1 MIVYVETNF
10 VLELALGQEQSE
22 SCREILRLAQ
32 SEHLSLA
39 VPAYSLMEPYET
51 LIRDAQ
57 RRQSLASELERE
69 LTQLGRAEAFE
80 AELDAFEEIA
90 ALLTRRR
97 EQELGRLR
105 STKESL
111 LRAGN
116 VLPLSASALAE
127 SLTLQGTFN
136 LSPQD
141 ACVLARVLQHLRS
154 GDAEPSS
161 SETSCFVNRDA
172 SDFGDPDIEEQL
184 ARHGC
189 QIKYR
194 FDDGLAFIQSHLS

>member
-1 MIVYVETNF
+1 MTVYVETNF

-22 SCREILRLAQ
+22 SCRDILRLTD
-32 SEHLSLA
+32 SDDLVLA

-80 AELDAFEEIA
+80 AEIEAFEELA

-97 EQELGRLR
+97 EQELSRLR
-105 STKESL
+105 STKKRL
-111 LRAGN
+111 LRTGT
-116 VLPLSASALAE
+116 VLPLSEATLEE
-127 SLTLQGTFN
+127 SLRIQDDLN

-141 ACVLARVLQHLRS
+141 AGVLASVLRHLRIQGTEGS
-154 GDAEPSS
+154 R

-184 ARHGC
+184 ARYNC

-194 FDDGLAFIQSHLS
+194 FDDGLAFIQNHLS

>member
-1 MIVYVETNF
+1 MTVYVETNF

-22 SCREILRLAQ
+22 SCREVLRLAE
-32 SEHLSLA
+32 SDALVLA

-57 RRQSLASELERE
+57 RRQSLASELKQE

-80 AELDAFEEIA
+80 SEIDTFEELA

-97 EQELGRLR
+97 EQEMGRLR
-105 STKESL
+105 STKERL
-111 LRAGN
+111 LQVGN
-116 VLPLSASALAE
+116 VLALSSSALEE
-127 SLTLQGTFN
+127 SLRLQGDLN

-141 ACVLARVLQHLRS
+141 AGVLASVLQHLRS
-154 GDAEPSS
+154 ENTDESSTEP
-161 SETSCFVNRDA
+161 SCFVNRDA
-172 SDFGDPDIEEQL
+172 SDFGDPDIEERLAQL
-184 ARHGC
+184 GC

-194 FDDGLAFIQSHLS
+194 FDDGLASVQSHLS

>member
-10 VLELALGQEQSE
+10 VLELALGQEQSD

-32 SEHLSLA
+32 SENLSLA

-80 AELDAFEEIA
+80 AELDAFEELA

-97 EQELGRLR
+97 EQELSRLR
-105 STKESL
+105 STKKSL

-116 VLPLSASALAE
+116 VLPLSASALEE

-141 ACVLARVLQHLRS
+141 ACVLARVLQH
-154 GDAEPSS
+154 PSIR
-161 SETSCFVNRDA
+161 EC
-172 SDFGDPDIEEQL
+172 
-184 ARHGC
+184 
-189 QIKYR
+189 
-194 FDDGLAFIQSHLS
+194 